1 MTHLARR
8 NSPLV
13 QVEASAGDQVIPAQ
27 HLHGQGTSGAT
38 NVVLQA
44 TTGPSTPGLD
54 DEQVTEGQHSPDQG
68 PSGGSSKPPVVQ
80 GTPGQATLGQA
91 DHVKATTEQAPQ
103 VQATVEEAHVEA
115 PVQAPVQAHVQT
127 PVQAPVQATDVQVN
141 AEQAPPT
148 TQVCTFVQVECYL
161 IDFILGEQL
170 C

>member
-1 MTHLARR
+1 MTHLARI
-8 NSPLV
+8 NFPLV
-13 QVEASAGDQVIPAQ
+13 QVEASAQ

-44 TTGPSTPGLD
+44 TTGPATPGPATPGLD
-54 DEQVTEGQHSPDQG
+54 DEQVTEGQHSPEQG

-103 VQATVEEAHVEA
+103 VQATVEAHVEA
-115 PVQAPVQAHVQT
+115 PVQAPVQT

>member
-13 QVEASAGDQVIPAQ
+13 QVEASAQ

-44 TTGPSTPGLD
+44 TTGPATPGPATPGSSTPGLD

-68 PSGGSSKPPVVQ
+68 PSGGSSKPPVFQ

-103 VQATVEEAHVEA
+103 VQATVEA
-115 PVQAPVQAHVQT
+115 PVQAPVQT
-127 PVQAPVQATDVQVN
+127 PVKAPVQATDVQVN